1 VKVKKETKK
10 NRCVKNAR
18 LVLYI
23 YKYLVC
29 EKEAMPF
36 GYIGEHLRTSLV
48 QTYNLMNMSILYVQ
62 KIIYLFKI
70 NIIILLIRAIMTDR

>member
-1 VKVKKETKK
+1 
-10 NRCVKNAR
+10 
-18 LVLYI
+18 
-23 YKYLVC
+23 
-29 EKEAMPF
+29 MPF